1 MSLSVKNTEDC
12 CLLGSNLNDS
22 ISYPFLLYSDDKVVS
37 RLVFYRI
44 APSFY
49 PLKISLNFLICF
61 ISGLALLNTADNS
74 YSL

>member
-1 MSLSVKNTEDC
+1 MFLSVKNTEDYY
-12 CLLGSNLNDS
+12 LLGSNLNDS
-22 ISYPFLLYSDDKVVS
+22 ISYPVLLYSDDNVVS
-37 RLVFYRI
+37 RLVFYKI

-61 ISGLALLNTADNS
+61 ISGLALLKTADNS

>member
-1 MSLSVKNTEDC
+1 MSLSVKNTDDYY
-12 CLLGSNLNDS
+12 LFGSNLKDS
-22 ISYPFLLYSDDKVVS
+22 ISYPVLLYSDDNVVS

-61 ISGLALLNTADNS
+61 ISGLALLKTADNS